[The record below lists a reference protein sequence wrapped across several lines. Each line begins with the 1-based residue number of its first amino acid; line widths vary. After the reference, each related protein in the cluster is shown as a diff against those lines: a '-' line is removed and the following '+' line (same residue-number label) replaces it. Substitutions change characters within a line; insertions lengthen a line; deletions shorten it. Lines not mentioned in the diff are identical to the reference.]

1 MNLSIRYM
9 ADKIFLVQGD
19 RLVAMERSKYQLED
33 NLQELLARYPDLM
46 PGEQLDPEQPRK
58 WLLVSR
64 EYGIPDSDLAID
76 RWSIDH
82 LFLDQDGVP
91 TLVEAKRSTDPR
103 IRREV
108 VGQLIEYAANAQ
120 SYWSAQGI
128 RDVIIRGS
136 DQSEADL
143 LAGALGVLDV
153 EEFWQKVK
161 SNLQAGR
168 LRLIFVADQVPP
180 DLKRMIEFLNRQMDP
195 AEVLG
200 IELPQF
206 LGSDLQT
213 IVPRLV
219 GNTSQAAERKQTSS
233 RMKRKWD
240 EESFFSDMEKYRP
253 LDEVLAVRGLHAWL
267 QAIPFRIWWGEGAT
281 EGSFVASID
290 VEGASYNVIR
300 FSSQG
305 WNSLYTDWF
314 GAYPAFGGRDIR
326 AELINRLN
334 DEAGAKVDLAA
345 KRPTIA
351 PEVLTSQGKLAGL
364 KSILKSLADEI
375 RAFHSDIGS

>member
-1 MNLSIRYM
+1 M
-9 ADKIFLVQGD
+9 ADKIFLVQRD
-19 RLVAMERSKYQLED
+19 KLVAMERSKYHLED
-33 NLQELLARYPDLM
+33 KLQELLAMYPDLM
-46 PGEQLDPEQPRK
+46 PGEQLDPDQPRR

-64 EYGIPDSDLAID
+64 EFGIPDSLIAID

-120 SYWSAQGI
+120 SFWNVQGI
-128 RDVIIRGS
+128 RDALALAS
-136 DQSEADL
+136 EQSEAEML
-143 LAGALGVLDV
+143 TQTLGVIDA

-168 LRLIFVADQVPP
+168 LRLIFVADEIPQ
-180 DLKRMIEFLNRQMDP
+180 DLKRMIEFLNVQMDP
-195 AEVLG
+195 AEVFG

-219 GNTSQAAERKQTSS
+219 GNTSQAAERKQASS
-233 RMKRKWD
+233 RLKRKWD
-240 EESFFSDMEKYRP
+240 EESFFSDMKKYRP
-253 LDEVLAVRGLHAWL
+253 LDEVVAVRELYTWL
-267 QAIPFRIWWGEGAT
+267 QTIPFRIWWGEGAT

-290 VEGASYNVIR
+290 VEEVSYNIIR

-305 WNSLYTDWF
+305 WNSLYIDWF
-314 GAYPAFGGRDIR
+314 GSYPAFVGRDIR

-334 DEAGAKVDLAA
+334 DEAGANVDLAA
-345 KRPTIA
+345 KRPTIS
-351 PEVLTSQGKLAGL
+351 PEVLASLERLVGF
-364 KSILKSLADEI
+364 KSILMSLADEI
-375 RAFHSDIGS
+375 RAFHRKSGG